1 MWKRVDGLRTLELGT
16 PGPYRDELN
25 RLVLEGTKAATAGLW
40 RTDYQAEDEPLEDIG
55 ERLVM
60 LDSDGEPVAVLEV
73 TRAEVYPFLEVP
85 WELAR
90 DEGEGFTSI
99 DDFRAGYRKVY
110 GAAGVT
116 LADDDPMACV
126 WFRLLGPYPAP

>member
-16 PGPYRDELN
+16 PGPSRDELN
-25 RLVLEGTKAATAGLW
+25 RLVLEGTKFATAGLW
-40 RTDYQAEDEPLEDIG
+40 RTDYEAEGEPLEDIG

-60 LDSDGEPVAVLEV
+60 LDSDGEPVAMLEV
-73 TRAEVYPFLEVP
+73 TRAEVHAFLEVP

-99 DDFRAGYRKVY
+99 DDFRDGYRKEY
-110 GAAGVT
+110 RSAGVT

>member
-1 MWKRVDGLRTLELGT
+1 MWRRVDGMRTLELGD
-16 PGPYRDELN
+16 PGPFRDELN
-25 RLVLEGTKAATAGLW
+25 RLVLEGTKIATAGLW
-40 RTDYQAEDEPLEDIG
+40 RTDYEAEDEPLEDIG

-60 LDSDGEPVAVLEV
+60 LDSDGEPVARLEV
-73 TRAEVYPFLEVP
+73 TRAEVHAFLEVP

-99 DDFRAGYRKVY
+99 DNSRDGYRTVY
-110 GAAGVT
+110 AAAGVM

-126 WFRLLGPYPAP
+126 WFRLLGPYPAA

>member
-16 PGPYRDELN
+16 PGPSRDELN
-25 RLVLEGTKAATAGLW
+25 RLVLGGTKIATAGLW
-40 RTDYQAEDEPLEDIG
+40 RTDYEAEGERLEDIG

-73 TRAEVYPFLEVP
+73 TRAEVHPFVEVP

-99 DDFRAGYRKVY
+99 EDFRDGYRKEY
-110 GAAGVT
+110 RSAGVT
-116 LADDDPMACV
+116 LADDDSMACV